1 MPGKLVAIVEDQTDV
16 QNNYVDALRRD
27 GYRSRGYDS
36 GEKALEAFQNKLP
49 DLVIIDINL
58 GEGMDGLDLCSEL
71 RSRSET
77 LPIMILT
84 AKEGEINQAAGL
96 TRGADDYV
104 AKSTSLDLIMIRI
117 RALLRR
123 TEALKNPRADQEK
136 ILNEGS
142 LKLDLVRIE
151 TEWKGKPVELNLT
164 EFWIVQ
170 LLASQPGR
178 PFSRSELMNAPVN
191 ADPRWNNR
199 DRNVVLEDASV
210 TQQIKRVRARF
221 ITVDQDFDAIQT
233 VYGRGYRWMSG

>member
-1 MPGKLVAIVEDQTDV
+1 
-16 QNNYVDALRRD
+16 
-27 GYRSRGYDS
+27 
-36 GEKALEAFQNKLP
+36 
-49 DLVIIDINL
+49 
-58 GEGMDGLDLCSEL
+58 
-71 RSRSET
+71 
-77 LPIMILT
+77 
-84 AKEGEINQAAGL
+84 
-96 TRGADDYV
+96 
-104 AKSTSLDLIMIRI
+104 MIRI
-117 RALLRR
+117 RVLLRR
-123 TEALKNPRADQEK
+123 TEALKNPRADEER

-151 TEWKGKPVELNLT
+151 TEWKGAPVELNLT

-233 VYGRGYRWMSG
+233 VYGRGYRWISG

>member
-1 MPGKLVAIVEDQTDV
+1 
-16 QNNYVDALRRD
+16 
-27 GYRSRGYDS
+27 S

-49 DLVIIDINL
+49 DLAIIDINL

-104 AKSTSLDLIMIRI
+104 TKSTSLDLIMIRI
-117 RALLRR
+117 RVLLRR
-123 TEALKNPRADQEK
+123 TEALKNPRADEERM
-136 ILNEGS
+136 LNEGS

-151 TEWKGKPVELNLT
+151 TEWKGAPVELNLT

-178 PFSRSELMNAPVN
+178 PFSRNELMNAPVN

-199 DRNVVLEDASV
+199 DRNVV
-210 TQQIKRVRARF
+210 
-221 ITVDQDFDAIQT
+221 
-233 VYGRGYRWMSG
+233 

>member
-16 QNNYVDALRRD
+16 QNNYADALRRD
-27 GYRSRGYDS
+27 GYRARGYDS

-58 GEGMDGLDLCSEL
+58 GEGMDGLDLCAEL

-104 AKSTSLDLIMIRI
+104 TKSTSLDLIMIRI
-117 RALLRR
+117 RVLLRR
-123 TEALKNPRADQEK
+123 TEALKNPRADEER

-151 TEWKGKPVELNLT
+151 TEWKGAPVELNLT

-233 VYGRGYRWMSG
+233 VYGRGYRWISR